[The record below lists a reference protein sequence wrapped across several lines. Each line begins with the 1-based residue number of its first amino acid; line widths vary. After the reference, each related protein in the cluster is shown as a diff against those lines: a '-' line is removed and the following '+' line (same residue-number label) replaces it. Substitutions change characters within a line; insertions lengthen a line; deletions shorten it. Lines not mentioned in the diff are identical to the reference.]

1 MDIYNF
7 LLRKNGWKT
16 EDYAYLIFYHP
27 LKVREQGD
35 VVFNVDLV
43 RMEISVENA
52 MRIFRAAL
60 DLLEGEMPEPAEDC
74 EYCKWVDKCKSEIRE
89 TNASRGLR
97 TRQIKLNGGQDGVLF

>member
-1 MDIYNF
+1 
-7 LLRKNGWKT
+7 LLRKNDWKT

-52 MRIFRAAL
+52 MRIFTTAL

-74 EYCKWVDKCKSEIRE
+74 EYCKWVDNCNSEIKGI
-89 TNASRGLR
+89 NVSRGLR
-97 TRQIKLNGGQDGVLF
+97 TRQIKLNNEHDGVWF